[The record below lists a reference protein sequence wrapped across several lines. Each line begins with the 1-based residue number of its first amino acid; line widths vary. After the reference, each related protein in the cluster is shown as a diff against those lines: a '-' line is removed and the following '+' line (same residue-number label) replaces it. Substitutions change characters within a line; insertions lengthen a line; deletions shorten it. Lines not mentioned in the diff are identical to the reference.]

1 MTAPQELIPILEQLS
16 QAYPEKQL
24 EAETLQVYLDNLDD
38 IPLYVLK
45 AAVRRHIQS
54 SQWFPR
60 VSELRQSAA
69 RLAGTSHFESLPPR
83 PIDRLLLEA
92 QALEDAFYHGRT
104 LEPASWQRLAH
115 NFANAGRHF
124 AAEYTLEKLRRLEG
138 ILEKEKEDEKKV

>member
-1 MTAPQELIPILEQLS
+1 MTAPQELIPILEELS

-38 IPLYVLK
+38 IPVYVLK
-45 AAVRRHIQS
+45 AAVRQHIQS

-60 VSELRQSAA
+60 VSELRQAAA

-104 LEPASWQRLAH
+104 LEPESWQRLAN
-115 NFANAGRHF
+115 NFASAGRHY
-124 AAEYTLEKLRRLEG
+124 AAEYTLEKLERLKG
-138 ILEKEKEDEKKV
+138 ILEAERK